1 MAEEGRGPAFFAR
14 LILLAGI
21 LFGLF
26 AAPAVRADQN
36 PPGCTGSG
44 LGIFLFTDS
53 PDVHI
58 GDTLTYSVTVF
69 NGFNSGP
76 IVCNATAI
84 QAFIV
89 TPDGASH
96 PITLV
101 RTALTS
107 GQSDFY
113 SNVVSYVVRAQDI
126 QADGTVRATA
136 SDTGVI
142 HQNDVNSQG
151 GGNQGVNTQVSLPCI
166 QIAVQCAGSVGETG
180 AITFTGSVTNCGNNT
195 LVGVTVTNFVN
206 GGQFPVTF
214 ITNLL
219 AGQTA
224 TFSGSWIPLNPC
236 SPSTATLAASG
247 VDQYT
252 THPRT
257 VTSTTNTTCVN
268 VLTPGI
274 AVTKTCPVAPVAP
287 GQLLT
292 FSGTVTNTGNVTL
305 NNIVV
310 LNSQPVPNTPVFAA
324 VSLAPG
330 AGTNFTASYL
340 APTNCAVS
348 DTLTATAASVCGTGV
363 TNTATATCAIATTP
377 QIAITQNCPVAPVA
391 PGGLFTY
398 TGTVTNTGNIGLTN
412 VVVLNNLSGAGTI
425 LKVISLAPGAGTNFT
440 GSYLAPTNCSS
451 TSTATVTGQSVCG
464 GSITNSTTTT
474 CTITTTPGIAV
485 TQMCPLSP
493 VAPGGVVTYSGTV
506 TNTGNIPLTNIVV
519 LNNLSGSSPVYTAG
533 TLAPGAGASFTGSY
547 LAPTN
552 CSSVSVAT
560 ASGQSICGVAVT
572 NTASS
577 TCTLVTTPLLSITQ
591 SCPVSPVAP
600 GGLLTYSGTVT
611 NIGNIP
617 ITNVVVLN
625 NISGGTP
632 IFMAST
638 LAPGTG
644 TNFTGSYLAPT
655 NCSSTSVSTVTGR
668 SICGIAVTNTASTTC
683 AITTT
688 PLLSIT
694 QSCPVSPVAPGGL
707 LTYSG
712 TVTNLGNIP
721 ITNVVVLN
729 NISGGTPIFTT
740 TVLAPGTG
748 TNFTGSYLAPTNC
761 SSTSISTV
769 TGRSIC
775 GIAVTNTASTTCAI
789 TTTPLL
795 SITQSCPISPVAPGG
810 LLTFSGTV
818 TNTGNIPITNIV
830 VLNNISGAT
839 PIFMTVVLAP
849 GTGTN
854 FTGSY
859 LAPTNCSSTSISTV
873 TGQSIC
879 GVMVTNTASTT
890 CAITTTPLLSITETC
905 PVVSVAPGGLL
916 TYSGT
921 VTNMGNIP
929 VTNIVVLN
937 NLSGGTPIFT
947 VMVLAP
953 GAGTNFTG
961 SYLAPTNCSST
972 SISTVTGRSICGVA
986 MTNTA
991 SATCGISTTPVL
1003 AITQN
1008 CPVNPVVPGGLLT
1021 YTGTVTNTGNITVTN
1036 VAVVNN
1042 LSGGAPIFT
1051 TVTLAPGAG
1060 TNFTGSYLAPTN
1072 CSSTS
1077 IATVTGQSVCGM
1089 GVTNAVST
1097 TCAITTTPRIAVT
1110 QTCPVAPVAPGGV
1123 LTYSVTV
1130 TNTGNIPLTNVVVL
1144 NSLTG
1149 NTPIYTAAVL
1159 APGAGASFT
1168 GSYLAPTN
1176 CSTVSTATATGQSI
1190 CGGTVT
1196 NTASTTCSLVTTP
1209 LIAIT
1214 QSCPVAPVA
1223 PGGLLTYSGTVTNTG
1238 NIALT
1243 NVIVLNTLS
1252 GGTPIFTATVLAAGT
1267 GTNFTGSYLAP
1278 TNCTSTSVSTVTGR
1292 SICGIA
1298 VTNSAGTTC
1307 AITTTPAI
1315 TVTQVCPFNSV
1326 LPGGIMTYSGTV
1338 SNAGNITLTNVI
1350 VTDNRPAANTVIFT
1364 VATLAPGATAN
1375 FNGSY
1380 VTPADCCVVWSTV
1393 QASGQ
1398 GCAGVTVTDTATA
1411 ACTVLTVPQ
1420 IVVTKVCPVGPLLPG
1435 DLLTYSGSV
1444 SNAGNITLINVT
1456 VTDSQT
1462 PGTPLLPVTTVLAP
1476 GQSLT
1481 YVAAYTIPPDF
1492 CGNDTVSVTS
1502 LDVCNYQPVTNS
1514 VSTTC
1519 PVTTSPRIVVTKNCP
1534 ALPTPRG
1541 GLFTYTGSVSNAGN
1555 VSLVNVYVVDNAP
1568 SNNAPV
1574 IGPITLAPGVL
1585 VSFTNS
1591 YIAPTCCCYILDT
1604 LTATGQNHCTQSNVT
1619 STATTICPLL
1629 SLPGI
1634 VVVPNCPTN
1643 LLVMGSL
1650 YQFSGYVTNTGDVVL
1665 TNVFV
1670 FGPLGTNYPV
1680 LGPLQL
1686 APGESEVYSGSAL
1699 VPFNACF
1706 FPVSASGR
1714 DICGANLTTN
1724 LAGCPISTT
1733 PLLILKQNCPTNPA
1747 VSGALLT
1754 YSGSVSNAGNITLTG
1769 VTVLN
1774 NQSGSTPVFT
1784 AAMLTP
1790 GASVNY
1796 SGSYVAPA
1804 NCASTSIST
1813 VTGQSLC
1820 GGTVTNSASTTCAV
1834 LTTPQIAVLAVCPS
1848 TPLIPGGSSAYSGSV
1863 SNAGTATLTN
1873 IMVKSDQPVANTT
1886 VFTVA
1891 TLAPGAVT
1899 NFTGTYTVPLNSCT
1913 MTANFMVMGQSA
1925 CSSITVSNR
1934 IATACV
1940 TTTTPGLGIME
1951 TCPIGPVTAGSP
1963 VVFTGVVTNTG
1974 NITLLNVLV
1983 FSSQPSNSI
1992 PVLNLVSLAPGQ
2004 SAPFT
2009 GGYIATGGLNQ
2020 TTNTTLT
2027 TNSSGTI
2034 TTNVVSTILP
2044 VTTVTYM
2051 TNTVAPTFGT
2061 IDPVALALTDRFNVT
2076 SNLHTLMYADQNEN
2090 WGPTLFYTISEP
2102 TTGLN
2107 TFDSFPAVGPVTS
2120 RFSLTSSNYDAITM
2134 AAPDVGFGEINFYY
2148 VRHNNSGVA
2157 SFGEI
2162 IAQGASSSADLWVL
2176 PNTGYTGLAFA
2187 AANLGYGANMFYY
2200 LRQDVTGL
2208 STFGTI
2214 NPTPGGV
2221 ETDRYGVG
2229 TNFDALVFIPGTVS
2243 TWGTGIFAYLRH
2255 TSVGSVI
2262 GTIDPVTHTVTD
2274 RMSLGTNYLN
2284 ALTFTATDVGYGA
2297 NLFYYLRPAGIT
2309 VTTNSLTA
2317 FVTNVVTSYVTN
2329 ELTTFVTNSVV
2340 TFMPTNTVT
2349 AMGVDMCQSR
2359 TVSAAANCAGPVQ
2372 LAYSTMVVQDATLLS
2387 GFFRM
2392 SIPTVT
2398 GESYTVQYKNK
2409 LTDPVWTD
2417 LQTVAGTGGTLIITN
2432 PTTGQPSR
2440 FFRFKATP

>member
-1 MAEEGRGPAFFAR
+1 MG
-14 LILLAGI
+14 LLAG
-21 LFGLF
+21 
-26 AAPAVRADQN
+26 PVVQADQN

-84 QAFIV
+84 QAFVV
-89 TPDGASH
+89 TPDGTSH

-107 GQSDFY
+107 GQSDYY

-126 QADGTVRATA
+126 QSDGTVRATA

-219 AGQTA
+219 AGQVA

-236 SPSTATLAASG
+236 SPSTATLVASG

-257 VTSTTNTTCVN
+257 VTSATNTACGN

-274 AVTKTCPVAPVAP
+274 AVTKTCPVVPVAP

-310 LNSQPVPNTPVFAA
+310 LNSQPVANTPVFAA
-324 VSLAPG
+324 LSLAPG
-330 AGTNFTASYL
+330 TGTNFTASYL

-363 TNTATATCAIATTP
+363 TNTATATCAISTTP
-377 QIAITQNCPVAPVA
+377 QLAITQNCPVAPVA
-391 PGGLFTY
+391 PGGIFTY

-412 VVVLNNLSGAGTI
+412 VIVLNNLSGATAI
-425 LKVISLAPGAGTNFT
+425 LKVTSLAPGAGTNFT
-440 GSYLAPTNCSS
+440 GSYLAPTNCAS

-464 GSITNSTTTT
+464 GSVTNAMTTT
-474 CTITTTPGIAV
+474 CAIATTPAIAV
-485 TQMCPLSP
+485 TQVCPVAP

-519 LNNLSGSSPVYTAG
+519 LNNLSGGTAIYT
-533 TLAPGAGASFTGSY
+533 TIILVPGAGASFTGSY

-552 CSSVSVAT
+552 CSTASTVT
-560 ASGQSICGVAVT
+560 ASGQSLCGVAVT

-577 TCTLVTTPLLSITQ
+577 TCALVTTPLIAITQ
-591 SCPVSPVAP
+591 SCPVVPVAP

-611 NIGNIP
+611 NTGNIP
-617 ITNVVVLN
+617 LTNIVVLN
-625 NISGGTP
+625 N
-632 IFMAST
+632 
-638 LAPGTG
+638 L
-644 TNFTGSYLAPT
+644 
-655 NCSSTSVSTVTGR
+655 
-668 SICGIAVTNTASTTC
+668 
-683 AITTT
+683 
-688 PLLSIT
+688 
-694 QSCPVSPVAPGGL
+694 
-707 LTYSG
+707 
-712 TVTNLGNIP
+712 
-721 ITNVVVLN
+721 
-729 NISGGTPIFTT
+729 SGGTPIFTALI
-740 TVLAPGTG
+740 LAPGTG

-789 TTTPLL
+789 TTTPLIA
-795 SITQSCPISPVAPGG
+795 ITQSCPVAP
-810 LLTFSGTV
+810 
-818 TNTGNIPITNIV
+818 
-830 VLNNISGAT
+830 
-839 PIFMTVVLAP
+839 
-849 GTGTN
+849 
-854 FTGSY
+854 
-859 LAPTNCSSTSISTV
+859 
-873 TGQSIC
+873 
-879 GVMVTNTASTT
+879 
-890 CAITTTPLLSITETC
+890 
-905 PVVSVAPGGLL
+905 VAPGGLL

-921 VTNMGNIP
+921 VTNLGDVP
-929 VTNIVVLN
+929 LTNIVVLN
-937 NLSGGTPIFT
+937 NVSGATPIFT
-947 VMVLAP
+947 AVTLAP

-972 SISTVTGRSICGVA
+972 SISTVTGRSICGIAVTNAVSTTCAITTTPILTITQNCPVAPVAPGGLLTYSGTVTNRGNIPITNIVVLNNISGGTPIFMAILLAPGAGTNFTGSYLTPTNCSSTSISTVTGESICGVLVTNTASTTCAITTTPLLSITESCPISPVAPGGLLTYSGTVTNLGNIPVTNIVVLNNLSGGAPVFTAVLLAPGTGTNFTGSYLAPTNCSSTSISTVTGRSICGVA
-986 MTNTA
+986 MTNVA
-991 SATCGISTTPVL
+991 SATCSLSTTPVL

-1008 CPVNPVVPGGLLT
+1008 CPTNPVVPGGLLT
-1021 YTGTVTNTGNITVTN
+1021 YSGTVTNMGNITVTN
-1036 VAVVNN
+1036 IVVLNN
-1042 LSGGAPIFT
+1042 LSGGTPIFT
-1051 TVTLAPGAG
+1051 TATLAPGAG

-1077 IATVTGQSVCGM
+1077 VATVTGQSVCGV
-1089 GVTNAVST
+1089 GVTNATSM
-1097 TCAITTTPRIAVT
+1097 TCAITTTPRITVT
-1110 QTCPVAPVAPGGV
+1110 QTCPTGPVAPGGIF
-1123 LTYSVTV
+1123 TYSVTV
-1130 TNTGNIPLTNVVVL
+1130 TNTGNIPLTNVVVW

-1149 NTPIYTAAVL
+1149 NTPIYTAAAL

-1168 GSYLAPTN
+1168 GSYPAPTN
-1176 CSTVSTATATGQSI
+1176 CATVSTATATGESI
-1190 CGGTVT
+1190 CGVLVT

-1238 NIALT
+1238 NITLT
-1243 NVIVLNTLS
+1243 NVIILNNLS

-1278 TNCTSTSVSTVTGR
+1278 TNCASTSISTVTGR
-1292 SICGIA
+1292 SICGVA
-1298 VTNSAGTTC
+1298 VTNTASTTC

-1364 VATLAPGATAN
+1364 VATLAPGATAT

-1380 VTPADCCVVWSTV
+1380 ITPSDCCVVWSTV
-1393 QASGQ
+1393 AASGQ
-1398 GCAGVTVTDTATA
+1398 GCAGVMVSATATA

-1420 IVVTKVCPVGPLLPG
+1420 IVVTKICPVGPLLPG

-1481 YVAAYTIPPDF
+1481 YVGSYTIPPDF

-1502 LDVCNYQPVTNS
+1502 LDVCNYLPVTNS

-1555 VSLVNVYVVDNAP
+1555 VTLVNVYVTDNAP

-1574 IGPITLAPGVL
+1574 IGPISLAPGVM

-1591 YIAPTCCCYILDT
+1591 YIAPTCCCFILDT
-1604 LTATGQNHCTQSNVT
+1604 LTAIGQNHCTLSNVT

-1629 SLPGI
+1629 SQPGI
-1634 VVVPNCPTN
+1634 VVVPNCPAN

-1680 LGPLQL
+1680 AGPLQL
-1686 APGESEVYSGSAL
+1686 APGEAANYSGSAL

-1733 PLLILKQNCPTNPA
+1733 PLLILTQNCPTNP
-1747 VSGALLT
+1747 VVPGALLT

-1769 VTVLN
+1769 VTVMN
-1774 NQSGSTPVFT
+1774 NLSGSTPVFT
-1784 AAMLTP
+1784 APSLTP
-1790 GASVNY
+1790 GASVNF
-1796 SGSYVAPA
+1796 SGSYVAPT
-1804 NCASTSIST
+1804 NCTSTSIST

-1820 GGTVTNSASTTCAV
+1820 GGTVTNTASTTCTV
-1834 LTTPQIAVLAVCPS
+1834 LTTPQIAVLVVCPA
-1848 TPLIPGGSSAYSGSV
+1848 TPLIPGGSYAYSGSV
-1863 SNAGTATLTN
+1863 SNVGSATLTN
-1873 IMVKSDQPVANTT
+1873 IVVKSDQPVANTT

-1891 TLAPGAVT
+1891 VLAPGMVT
-1899 NFTGTYTVPLNSCT
+1899 NFTGTYTVPLNSCS
-1913 MTANFMVMGQSA
+1913 MTANFTVMGQSTCTA
-1925 CSSITVSNR
+1925 VTVTNR
-1934 IATACV
+1934 ITTACV
-1940 TTTTPGLGIME
+1940 TTTTPGLSIME
-1951 TCPIGPVTAGSP
+1951 TCPVGPVTAGSP

-1983 FSSQPSNSI
+1983 FSSQPSNNI

-2009 GGYIATGGLNQ
+2009 GGYIANSGLNP
-2020 TTNTTLT
+2020 TTNSTVV

-2034 TTNVVSTILP
+2034 TTNVVRTILP
-2044 VTTVTYM
+2044 VSTVTYA
-2051 TNTVAPTFGT
+2051 TNTVGPTFGT
-2061 IDPVALALTDRFNVT
+2061 IDPVVLAMTDRFNVT

-2090 WGPTLFYTISEP
+2090 WGPTQFYTITQPP
-2102 TTGLN
+2102 TGPD
-2107 TFDSFPAVGPVTS
+2107 TFDTLPPLGTVATS
-2120 RFSLTSSNYDAITM
+2120 RFNLTASNYDAITL
-2134 AAPDVGFGEINFYY
+2134 AAPDVGYGEINFYY
-2148 VRHNNSGVA
+2148 VRHDGGGVS

-2176 PNTGYTGLAFA
+2176 PKTGYNGLAFA

-2208 STFGTI
+2208 STFGTL

-2221 ETDRYGVG
+2221 ETDLYSTG
-2229 TNFDALVFIPGTVS
+2229 TNFDSLVYIPGTVA
-2243 TWGTGIFAYLRH
+2243 TWGTSIFAYLRH
-2255 TSVGSVI
+2255 TSIGSVI
-2262 GTIDPVTHTVTD
+2262 GTIDPVTHAVTD
-2274 RMSLGTNYLN
+2274 RMSMGTNRLGS
-2284 ALTFTATDVGYGA
+2284 LTYTTTDVGYGA
-2297 NLFYYLRPAGIT
+2297 NLFYYLRPQKIT
-2309 VTTNSLTA
+2309 VTTNIVTSFT
-2317 FVTNVVTSYVTN
+2317 TNVVTSYVTN
-2329 ELTTFVTNSVV
+2329 ESTSFVTNSVV
-2340 TFMPTNTVT
+2340 TFTPTNTVT
-2349 AMGVDMCQSR
+2349 AMGVDICQSR
-2359 TVSAAANCAGPVQ
+2359 MVSAAANCTGPV
-2372 LAYSTMVVQDATLLS
+2372 LLGFATMVVQDATLLN

>member
-1 MAEEGRGPAFFAR
+1 M
-14 LILLAGI
+14 
-21 LFGLF
+21 
-26 AAPAVRADQN
+26 
-36 PPGCTGSG
+36 
-44 LGIFLFTDS
+44 
-53 PDVHI
+53 
-58 GDTLTYSVTVF
+58 
-69 NGFNSGP
+69 
-76 IVCNATAI
+76 
-84 QAFIV
+84 
-89 TPDGASH
+89 
-96 PITLV
+96 
-101 RTALTS
+101 
-107 GQSDFY
+107 
-113 SNVVSYVVRAQDI
+113 
-126 QADGTVRATA
+126 
-136 SDTGVI
+136 
-142 HQNDVNSQG
+142 
-151 GGNQGVNTQVSLPCI
+151 
-166 QIAVQCAGSVGETG
+166 
-180 AITFTGSVTNCGNNT
+180 
-195 LVGVTVTNFVN
+195 
-206 GGQFPVTF
+206 
-214 ITNLL
+214 
-219 AGQTA
+219 
-224 TFSGSWIPLNPC
+224 
-236 SPSTATLAASG
+236 
-247 VDQYT
+247 
-252 THPRT
+252 
-257 VTSTTNTTCVN
+257 
-268 VLTPGI
+268 
-274 AVTKTCPVAPVAP
+274 
-287 GQLLT
+287 
-292 FSGTVTNTGNVTL
+292 
-305 NNIVV
+305 
-310 LNSQPVPNTPVFAA
+310 
-324 VSLAPG
+324 
-330 AGTNFTASYL
+330 
-340 APTNCAVS
+340 
-348 DTLTATAASVCGTGV
+348 
-363 TNTATATCAIATTP
+363 
-377 QIAITQNCPVAPVA
+377 
-391 PGGLFTY
+391 
-398 TGTVTNTGNIGLTN
+398 
-412 VVVLNNLSGAGTI
+412 
-425 LKVISLAPGAGTNFT
+425 
-440 GSYLAPTNCSS
+440 
-451 TSTATVTGQSVCG
+451 
-464 GSITNSTTTT
+464 
-474 CTITTTPGIAV
+474 
-485 TQMCPLSP
+485 
-493 VAPGGVVTYSGTV
+493 
-506 TNTGNIPLTNIVV
+506 
-519 LNNLSGSSPVYTAG
+519 
-533 TLAPGAGASFTGSY
+533 
-547 LAPTN
+547 
-552 CSSVSVAT
+552 
-560 ASGQSICGVAVT
+560 AVT

-591 SCPVSPVAP
+591 SCPLSPVAP
-600 GGLLTYSGTVT
+600 GGLLAYSGTVT
-611 NIGNIP
+611 NTGNIP
-617 ITNVVVLN
+617 ITNIVVLN
-625 NISGGTP
+625 N
-632 IFMAST
+632 
-638 LAPGTG
+638 
-644 TNFTGSYLAPT
+644 
-655 NCSSTSVSTVTGR
+655 V
-668 SICGIAVTNTASTTC
+668 
-683 AITTT
+683 
-688 PLLSIT
+688 
-694 QSCPVSPVAPGGL
+694 
-707 LTYSG
+707 
-712 TVTNLGNIP
+712 
-721 ITNVVVLN
+721 
-729 NISGGTPIFTT
+729 SGGTPIFTAVT
-740 TVLAPGTG
+740 LAPGTG

-775 GIAVTNTASTTCAI
+775 GVAVTNAASTTCAI

-795 SITQSCPISPVAPGG
+795 SITQSCPLSPVAPGG
-810 LLTFSGTV
+810 LLAYSGTV

-830 VLNNISGAT
+830 VLNNVSGGT
-839 PIFMTVVLAP
+839 PIFTAVTLAPGTGTNFTGSYLAPTNCSSTSISTVTGRSICGVAVTNAASTTCAITTTPLLSITQSCPLSPVAPGGLLTYSGTVTNTGNIPITNIVILNNISGGSPIFMAVVLAP

-890 CAITTTPLLSITETC
+890 CAITTTPLLSITESC
-905 PVVSVAPGGLL
+905 PIAPVAPGGLL
-916 TYSGT
+916 TYTGT
-921 VTNMGNIP
+921 VTNTGNIP

-937 NLSGGTPIFT
+937 NLSGSTPIFT
-947 VMVLAP
+947 VIVLAP
-953 GAGTNFTG
+953 GTGTNFTG

-1036 VAVVNN
+1036 IVVVNN
-1042 LSGGAPIFT
+1042 LSGGTPIFT

-1077 IATVTGQSVCGM
+1077 ISTVTGQSVCG
-1089 GVTNAVST
+1089 VPVISAVST

-1110 QTCPVAPVAPGGV
+1110 QTCPIAPVAPGGV
-1123 LTYSVTV
+1123 FTYSVTV
-1130 TNTGNIPLTNVVVL
+1130 TNTGNISLTNVVVL

-1176 CSTVSTATATGQSI
+1176 CATVSTATATGQSI

-1209 LIAIT
+1209 VIAIT
-1214 QSCPVAPVA
+1214 QSCPIAPVA

-1252 GGTPIFTATVLAAGT
+1252 GGTPIFTATLLAAGT

-1278 TNCTSTSVSTVTGR
+1278 TNCTSTSISTVTGR

-1298 VTNSAGTTC
+1298 VTNSTSMTC

-1364 VATLAPGATAN
+1364 VAMLAPGATAT

-1380 VTPADCCVVWSTV
+1380 VTPSDCCVVWSTV

-1502 LDVCNYQPVTNS
+1502 LDVCNYLPVTNS

-1555 VSLVNVYVVDNAP
+1555 VTLVNVYVVDNAP

-1574 IGPITLAPGVL
+1574 IGPISLAPGVL

-1604 LTATGQNHCTQSNVT
+1604 LTATGQNHCTKSNVT

-1629 SLPGI
+1629 TLPGI

-1706 FPVSASGR
+1706 FPVSASGQ

-1733 PLLILKQNCPTNPA
+1733 PLLILKQSCPTNPA

-1769 VTVLN
+1769 VTVRN
-1774 NQSGSTPVFT
+1774 NLSGSTPVFT
-1784 AAMLTP
+1784 APSLTP
-1790 GASVNY
+1790 GASVNF

-1804 NCASTSIST
+1804 NCASPSVST

-1820 GGTVTNSASTTCAV
+1820 GGTVTNMASTTCTV
-1834 LTTPQIAVLAVCPS
+1834 LTTPQIAVLAICPS
-1848 TPLIPGGSSAYSGSV
+1848 TPLIPGGSFAYSGSV
-1863 SNAGTATLTN
+1863 SNAGSAPLTN
-1873 IMVKSDQPVANTT
+1873 IVVKSDQPAVNTT
-1886 VFTVA
+1886 VFTA
-1891 TLAPGAVT
+1891 AALAPGMVT

-1925 CSSITVSNR
+1925 CSSVTVTNR
-1934 IATACV
+1934 SATACG

-2009 GGYIATGGLNQ
+2009 GGYIATGGLNP
-2020 TTNTTLT
+2020 TTNTTVM
-2027 TNSSGTI
+2027 TNNSGTI
-2034 TTNVVSTILP
+2034 STNVASTILP

-2051 TNTVAPTFGT
+2051 TNAVAPTFGT

-2148 VRHNNSGVA
+2148 VRHNSSGVA

-2162 IAQGASSSADLWVL
+2162 IAQGASASADLWVL
-2176 PNTGYTGLAFA
+2176 PNTGYNGLAFV
-2187 AANLGYGANMFYY
+2187 AANLGYGANQFYY
-2200 LRQDVTGL
+2200 VRQDVTGL
-2208 STFGTI
+2208 ATFGTL

-2221 ETDRYGVG
+2221 ETDRYSVG
-2229 TNFDALVFIPGTVS
+2229 TNFDSLVFVPGTVS

-2255 TSVGSVI
+2255 TSIGSVI

-2274 RMSLGTNYLN
+2274 RMNLGTNLLGS
-2284 ALTFTATDVGYGA
+2284 LTYTATDVGYGA
-2297 NLFYYLRPAGIT
+2297 NLFYYLRPAKIT
-2309 VTTNSLTA
+2309 VTTNILTA

-2329 ELTTFVTNSVV
+2329 EATTLVTNSVV
-2340 TFMPTNTVT
+2340 TFTPTNTVT

-2372 LAYSTMVVQDATLLS
+2372 LAYSTMVVKDATLLS